1 MPLTTLIFVKEH
13 KVSILVSDAE
23 RAFMSK
29 DVVEFLISNRIELY
43 TIVAENMKTGLSVIN
58 RFMRTLRDMIGK
70 NRNID
75 EIEMRKLLKRYN
87 KTVNSSTGFAP
98 KDMTE
103 DDEIRY
109 IAQKILQQK
118 AITQEEGNELGIG
131 DLVRVVV
138 PKKTLTKTRYKLSP
152 VHYRIVGK

>member
-1 MPLTTLIFVKEH
+1 
-13 KVSILVSDAE
+13 
-23 RAFMSK
+23 MSK
-29 DVVEFLISNRIELY
+29 DAVDFLISSRIELY

-70 NRNID
+70 SRNID
-75 EIEMRKLLKRYN
+75 EIETRKLLKRYN
-87 KTVNSSTGFAP
+87 KTVNSSTRFAP

-118 AITQEEGNELGIG
+118 AFSQEEGYELGIG
-131 DLVRVVV
+131 DLVCI
-138 PKKTLTKTRYKLSP
+138 LFC
-152 VHYRIVGK
+152 